1 MATLESKGYIA
12 SDADIASLAKS
23 IVSGQ
28 LMSEGGRRDYLKILL
43 ASTIDALGAKPKVRQ
58 GRPAKLDE
66 PAMLKQTETLEA
78 THTRFYAII
87 VRETASLIPAGK
99 ERATELNARTAYAR
113 VAVSRLR
120 AYAKSGA
127 DLTALVPA
135 KVTRDTIRVKQRTPR
150 AVSSGRL
157 KQRAE
162 RESKALMATFIG
174 LADSDKPSAVAEIQL
189 LMGQLAHQLVHL
201 GVAASTK
208 DAEQAAREHIPLKV
222 GKTLFIPTE
231 TQVLRASSQPT

>member
-1 MATLESKGYIA
+1 MTYI
-12 SDADIASLAKS
+12 
-23 IVSGQ
+23 
-28 LMSEGGRRDYLKILL
+28 
-43 ASTIDALGAKPKVRQ
+43 AKPKMRQ

-66 PAMLKQTETLEA
+66 ATTLKQTEVLEA

-99 ERATELNARTAYAR
+99 ERATELNKRTAYAR

-120 AYAKSGA
+120 SYAKSGG

-135 KVTRDTIRVKQRTPR
+135 RVTRDTIRVKSATPR

-162 RESKALMATFIG
+162 RESKSLMATLIG
-174 LADSDKPSAVAEIQL
+174 LADTDKASAVSEMQL
-189 LMGQLAHQLVHL
+189 LIGQLANQLVQL
-201 GVAASTK
+201 GVATSTK
-208 DAEQAAREHIPLKV
+208 DVEQAARDHIPLRV
-222 GKTLFIPTE
+222 GRTLFIPTE
-231 TQVLRASSQPT
+231 SQVIRAKEMPA